1 MLLRYL
7 YSIIFFVFSLT
18 AIAQNTP
25 GDLKIKAKDTIDVI
39 QKMDILAPSKA
50 AFYSAV
56 LPGLGQ
62 VYNKK
67 YWKVPLVLGAIGTSG
82 YFYFNNNKKYNQY
95 RTAFKLRE
103 SGRPDEFNGEI
114 ETFIS
119 DDGLKRAQVFY
130 KKNRDL
136 ALFMSIAFYVLNI
149 VEANVDAH
157 LPDKALDTN
166 ISFNP
171 TLFTAP
177 ITQTTMIGATVSFSF

>member
-1 MLLRYL
+1 MLSRYF
-7 YSIIFFVFSLT
+7 YSIIFFVFGLN
-18 AIAQNTP
+18 AIAQSTP
-25 GDLKIKAKDTIDVI
+25 SDLKIKAKDTIEVI

-103 SGRPDEFNGEI
+103 SGRPDEFNGETG
-114 ETFIS
+114 TFIS
-119 DDGLKRAQVFY
+119 DDGLKRAQVFF

-136 ALFMSIAFYVLNI
+136 ALFLSIAFYVLNI

-177 ITQTTMIGATVSFSF
+177 ITQTTMIGATVSINF